1 MLGIT
6 LNAAVSDAKIY
17 SRCQLAKELFY
28 QGISKTFI
36 SNCKRSRK
44 LFSGF
49 SCLVTLGVCLIEAE
63 SGADTS
69 KVTEF
74 PNLSTS
80 YGVFQVNSK
89 EWCRKGRRGGECS
102 VRCEG
107 SSIEGQW
114 PADLIEKLFQTCSMK
129 TSKTTSNVQ
138 RLFTVDT
145 DSSTGK
151 AGRTDARLVPCPTS
165 PNVRCRATKIR
176 FKNTSLPHLPALIS
190 SPKTKAFCPTT
201 LSLDLFLPSK
211 CFSKTNFALPKQS
224 QLLVNSLMTT
234 FDDCKTHLFFFFL
247 RLLKNH
253 KYNRPVYQLTQS
265 LACRTHK
272 TRL

>member
-1 MLGIT
+1 M
-6 LNAAVSDAKIY
+6 
-17 SRCQLAKELFY
+17 
-28 QGISKTFI
+28 
-36 SNCKRSRK
+36 
-44 LFSGF
+44 
-49 SCLVTLGVCLIEAE
+49 TLGVCLIEAE

-107 SSIEGQW
+107 SEIEGQG

-151 AGRTDARLVPCPTS
+151 AGKTDARLVPCPTS

-190 SPKTKAFCPTT
+190 RTQKLFVLRHWA
-201 LSLDLFLPSK
+201 LISLHLHASQ
-211 CFSKTNFALPKQS
+211 KQILLYS

-253 KYNRPVYQLTQS
+253 KYNRSVYQLTQS